1 MVRFIR
7 NIVLV
12 VMFMTAF
19 SSLGQSPV
27 FKFSTTDEQVA
38 INYRVYKSIVQDSL
52 GNSFYTGYYQGSL
65 DIDPGPA
72 VQTIT
77 AAGQTDIF
85 VYSLDSMGVFR
96 WGFSLGG
103 ASGDF
108 GIKILPERSGNILL
122 FGYQSGNIDLDP
134 DTGVAT
140 TPSTGKVFLARY
152 SPTGQFI
159 SGFDLPFI
167 TNQSSVTDYPDMA
180 IDYNDNIVVTG
191 YGLGDV
197 DPGAGV
203 TTVGGSV
210 SADII
215 VAKYTPSMQLD
226 WAFSLNSTNG
236 ISEVPHQIV
245 IDSLNN
251 IYIAG
256 YFSNSNTV
264 DFNPGTGTANLT
276 CSASYDIFY
285 AKYTSSGVYQ
295 WAKNLTTGVSVYGAQ
310 PIRMCLMSGG
320 RLLIFGSSN
329 ASIDLDPS
337 AFSNYF
343 PNGQFIAQYMQ
354 NTGSFYSAFSTILSY
369 GNVIGD
375 VTVDKRGYV
384 YITGGFRDSADFD
397 FTSLG
402 TYKLYGNPS
411 PYSTEYVASYNSQM
425 QFRWARVLTTSA
437 TTTASGI
444 LISSNKT
451 GSIIFSSRLDGS
463 NDMDPSSASFPVS
476 NQFYYYDVQ
485 TCWTD
490 GVIPSFTVRPG
501 DTDNSGVVDLND
513 LIPIGVNY
521 NDASYAR
528 DTISI
533 AWSDHPVPSWGSP
546 LQANG
551 QDRAHVDCNGDGTIN
566 ADDTLAIIQN
576 YGLVGLQNPEWVD
589 RLQTGPEVHFIPQVN
604 SCHAGDTVRIHVMA
618 GSMLQPFST
627 LLGAGWTLPL
637 NPSYIQSNSIKC
649 SLTNSVLA
657 SSASYLK
664 MERILSSGVTNSIV
678 KTDHLGISGYGEIGE
693 ISFII
698 PSNYTTQT
706 IVPLQGIQIKLI
718 DDSGADLAAIPGT
731 DTLFINVTS
740 GINELNADQWIVY
753 PNPLEGNS
761 IHITGPLRVESAM
774 LTDISGRK
782 IVDLSISNE
791 SLIILPEGIENG
803 TYLLQLQTSKGNV
816 IKKVV
821 R

>member
-12 VMFMTAF
+12 VTLMTSF
-19 SSLGQSPV
+19 NSLGQSPV
-27 FKFSTTDEQVA
+27 FKFSTGDEQLPVD
-38 INYRVYKSIVQDSL
+38 YRIYRSVVQDSL
-52 GNSFYTGYYQGSL
+52 GNSFYTGSFQGSI
-65 DIDPGPA
+65 DINPGSA
-72 VQTIT
+72 VQTVT
-77 AAGQTDIF
+77 AVGQTDIF

-152 SPTGQFI
+152 SPSGQFLT
-159 SGFDLPFI
+159 GFDLPFI
-167 TNQSSVTDYPDMA
+167 SNQSSSIDYPDMA
-180 IDYNDNIVVTG
+180 IDNNDNIVVTG
-191 YGLGDV
+191 FGQGDV
-197 DPGAGV
+197 DPSAGV
-203 TTVGGSV
+203 TSVGGSV

-215 VAKYTPSMQLD
+215 VAKYSSLLQLD

-245 IDSLNN
+245 VDSLNN

-264 DFNPGTGTANLT
+264 DFDPGAGTANLT

-285 AKYTSSGVYQ
+285 AKYNSSGVYQ
-295 WAKNLTTGVSVYGAQ
+295 WAKNLTTGVSVYGTQ

-320 RLLIFGSSN
+320 RLLLFGQAFS
-329 ASIDLDPS
+329 SIDLDPS
-337 AFSNYF
+337 ASATYV
-343 PNGQFIAQYMQ
+343 PNGQFIALYTQSSGSLYLASAV
-354 NTGSFYSAFSTILSY
+354 NLGYSNLITDLAVDKIGRIFITGSF
-369 GNVIGD
+369 V
-375 VTVDKRGYV
+375 
-384 YITGGFRDSADFD
+384 DSADFD
-397 FTSLG
+397 MTSSG
-402 TYKLYGNPS
+402 IYKLYGNSS
-411 PYSTEYVASYNSQM
+411 PYCSEYVASYSSLL
-425 QFRWARVLTTSA
+425 QFRWARNLTTSTNA
-437 TTTASGI
+437 ISGGWLISCKKPNSI
-444 LISSNKT
+444 LISSRIN
-451 GSIIFSSRLDGS
+451 GSG
-463 NDMDPSSASFPVS
+463 DMNPSSAVYPVS
-476 NQFYYYDVQ
+476 SQFTNFCEQ

-490 GVIPSFTVRPG
+490 GAIPSFTVRPG
-501 DTDNSGVVDLND
+501 DTDNNGVVDLND

-521 NDASYAR
+521 NDSSYAR

-533 AWSDHPVPSWGSP
+533 SWSDHPVPAWGAP

-551 QDRAHVDCNGDGTIN
+551 QDRAHVDCNGDGAVNT
-566 ADDTLAIIQN
+566 DDTLAIIQN
-576 YGLVGLQNPEWVD
+576 YGLVGLQNPEWID

-637 NPSYIQSNSIKC
+637 NPSYIQSNSIKF
-649 SLTNSVLA
+649 SYANSVLA

-664 MERILSSGVTNSIV
+664 LNRILSTGVTNSIV

-706 IVPLQGIQIKLI
+706 IVPLQGVQIKLI
-718 DDSGADLAAIPGT
+718 DENGADLAAIPGT
-731 DTLFINVTS
+731 DTLFINMTS
-740 GINELNADQWIVY
+740 GIEELNADQWLVY
-753 PNPLEGNS
+753 PNPIRGNS
-761 IHITGPLRVESAM
+761 IHITGPLRAESVM

-782 IVDLSISNE
+782 IADLSISNE
-791 SLIILPEGIENG
+791 SLIVLPEGIENG
-803 TYLLQLQTSKGNV
+803 TYLLQLQTSKGKV

>member
-1 MVRFIR
+1 MTRLVR

-12 VMFMTAF
+12 VMLMSTLNSF
-19 SSLGQSPV
+19 GQSPV
-27 FKFSTTDEQVA
+27 FKFSTTDEQLPVD
-38 INYRVYKSIVQDSL
+38 YRIYRSIVQDSL
-52 GNSFYTGYYQGSL
+52 GNSFYTGSYQGSI
-65 DIDPGPA
+65 DIDPGPG
-72 VQTIT
+72 VQTVT

-96 WGFSLGG
+96 WGFSIGG

-122 FGYQSGNIDLDP
+122 YGYQSGNIDLDP
-134 DTGVAT
+134 DTGTTT

-180 IDYNDNIVVTG
+180 IDNNDNIIVTG
-191 YGLGDV
+191 YGQGDV
-197 DPGAGV
+197 DPSAGI
-203 TTVGGSV
+203 TNVGGSV
-210 SADII
+210 SADVI

-226 WAFSLNSTNG
+226 WAFSLNSTKA
-236 ISEVPHQIV
+236 IFEVPHLLV

-251 IYIAG
+251 IYVAG

-264 DFNPGTGTANLT
+264 DFDPGVGTANLT

-285 AKYTSSGVYQ
+285 AKYNSSGVYQ

-310 PIRMCLMSGG
+310 PIRMYGMPGG
-320 RLLIFGSSN
+320 KLLLFGLANSSL
-329 ASIDLDPS
+329 DLDPNAS
-337 AFSNYF
+337 ASYV
-343 PNGQFIAQYMQ
+343 PNGQFIAQYNQ
-354 NTGSFYSAFSTILSY
+354 NSGSLYFASAVNLGYSNLITDIAVDKIGRIFISGSFI
-369 GNVIGD
+369 
-375 VTVDKRGYV
+375 
-384 YITGGFRDSADFD
+384 DSADFD
-397 FTSLG
+397 MTSFG
-402 TYKLYGNPS
+402 VYKLYGNSLPS
-411 PYSTEYVASYNSQM
+411 CSEYVASYNSLL
-425 QFRWARVLTTSA
+425 QFRWARNLTTSSVA
-437 TTTASGI
+437 TSGGWLISCSRPNSI
-444 LISSNKT
+444 LISSRIN
-451 GSIIFSSRLDGS
+451 GAG
-463 NDMDPSSASFPVS
+463 DMNPSSAVYPVS
-476 NQFYYYDVQ
+476 SQFSNFAEQ

-490 GVIPSFTVRPG
+490 GAIPSFTVRPG
-501 DTDNSGVVDLND
+501 DTDNNGVVDLND

-521 NDASYAR
+521 NDSSYAR

-533 AWSDHPVPSWGSP
+533 AWSDHPVPAWGSP

-551 QDRAHVDCNGDGTIN
+551 QDRAHVDCNGNGTVN
-566 ADDTLAIIQN
+566 ADDTLAILQN
-576 YGLVGLQNPEWVD
+576 YGLIGLQNPEWVD

-637 NPSYIQSNSIKC
+637 NANYIQSNSIKF
-649 SLTNSVLA
+649 SYVNSVLA

-664 MERILSSGVTNSIV
+664 LNRILSSGVTNSIV

-706 IVPLQGIQIKLI
+706 IVPLQGIQIKLV
-718 DDSGADLAAIPGT
+718 DENGVDLAAIPGT
-731 DTLFINVTS
+731 DTLFINMTS
-740 GINELNADQWIVY
+740 GIDELNADQWSVY
-753 PNPLEGNS
+753 PNPLQGNN
-761 IHITGPLRVESAM
+761 IHISGPIHVESAM

-782 IVDLSISNE
+782 IADLSVSNE

-803 TYLLQLQTSKGNV
+803 TYLLQLITSKGNV